1 VDLSSVRQAATALL
15 DGFAALASTSASVER
30 PSPHL
35 REELGHIGRQM
46 EGRMP
51 PFGSGRVHRGAIWV
65 LGLLVASAA
74 RRGQDT
80 RAMSVAAGAA
90 AIALMTDRFA
100 PDLFSHGDR
109 ARLRF
114 GAAGARG
121 EAQAAFP
128 HVIGFG
134 LPVLQRAREQGG
146 SEEEAKLDALMAIMS
161 TLEDTSLLQTG
172 GRPALA
178 AARAGAGA
186 VLDAGGAA
194 TRAGCERLR
203 QLDVRLRAL
212 HASPRGSAV
221 LLSATLFLD
230 RLSANPSIS

>member
-1 VDLSSVRQAATALL
+1 
-15 DGFAALASTSASVER
+15 
-30 PSPHL
+30 
-35 REELGHIGRQM
+35 
-46 EGRMP
+46 
-51 PFGSGRVHRGAIWV
+51 
-65 LGLLVASAA
+65 
-74 RRGQDT
+74 
-80 RAMSVAAGAA
+80 MSVAAGAA

-100 PDLFSHGDR
+100 PISSATATAPVCVL
-109 ARLRF
+109 APP
-114 GAAGARG
+114 ARG

-134 LPVLQRAREQGG
+134 LPVIQRAREQGG

-221 LLSATLFLD
+221 YCRPRSFWID
-230 RLSANPSIS
+230 